1 MQKDCLA
8 MSNHP
13 LVSLVKQTLSWIE
26 QEYPPGSK
34 ISCSEDVARRLN
46 QQNNSKPVALP
57 QINEMPQ
64 IRQVLS
70 KIAPHFKL
78 RSHPLDPLP
87 PPLFGKDVSV
97 VILALEEDRFLTH
110 VAQAISA
117 LLAPCQIVQAPSWD
131 RLKDVSSQLKLIL
144 GPPIAKWKRHKIAS
158 HFTYHPT
165 THQSTLLD
173 CLYLELQP
181 TESYLKQS
189 QLKRNLWK
197 SLVSHLSS

>member
-1 MQKDCLA
+1 MQKDFLA

-13 LVSLVKQTLSWIE
+13 VVSLVRQTLSWIE

-34 ISCSEDVARRLN
+34 IPCSEDALRRLS
-46 QQNNSKPVALP
+46 QQNNPKPAAPP
-57 QINEMPQ
+57 QINEMPH

-70 KIAPHFKL
+70 KTAPHFKL
-78 RSHPLDPLP
+78 RPHPLDPLP
-87 PPLFGKDVSV
+87 LPLFGNEVSV
-97 VILALEEDRFLTH
+97 VILAFEEDRFLAN
-110 VAQAISA
+110 VSEAISA
-117 LLAPCQIVQAPSWD
+117 LLVPCQIVLAPRWD

-144 GPPIAKWKRHKIAS
+144 GPSIAKWKTHKMAS

-173 CLYLELQP
+173 CPYMELQP
-181 TESYLKQS
+181 TESYLKQP